1 MRDGQDIERVLGSHA
16 DSVWRA
22 CLVYLPPSEAE
33 DVFQETFLKY
43 AQHDEP
49 FADEG
54 HVRAWLLRVAI
65 NGCKDVL
72 RSARRQNVSL
82 DERMELLGDEGVGA
96 QAPSDTGLRE
106 VLDAMESLGDPPK
119 TQLYLALC
127 EGYTAREIG
136 RMCNM
141 PEGTVYSW
149 ISRGKRRLREVLS

>member
-1 MRDGQDIERVLGSHA
+1 MRDGQGIERAMGSHA

-49 FADEG
+49 FADEE

-82 DERMELLGDEGVGA
+82 DERMELLGDEGV
-96 QAPSDTGLRE
+96 
-106 VLDAMESLGDPPK
+106 
-119 TQLYLALC
+119 
-127 EGYTAREIG
+127 